1 MTFNLPS
8 GAQAPY
14 ETGLVVLRVN
24 SLGVGSYNA
33 IQTAI
38 DSASEVSEIEILNEV
53 EHDETLV
60 LSTDRVNLRGVGGFL
75 STRVTALASNNH
87 GLTINGADD
96 VLVENLNI
104 SGRGTGAG
112 LKLTGHVRRFYAKGC
127 RFAGGSSG
135 GVLIESSAGGQ
146 VGDVT
151 LEDCILEGTSGLHFT
166 AGGGDPAFNITLKNC
181 ILRDCTGR
189 WIHLDGI
196 HVTGLNVVGCQFA
209 PNAADGSAPA
219 TKGITASFTG
229 TTGVISNCDIAYA
242 TNASAFLEIASGV
255 FWTSN
260 KTEAGVS
267 TARPA

>member
-1 MTFNLPS
+1 MSFKLPS

-14 ETGLVVLRVN
+14 ETGLSVLRVN
-24 SLGVGSYNA
+24 SLGVGSYNTIQGA
-33 IQTAI
+33 INAAT
-38 DSASEVSEIEILNEV
+38 EVSEIEVLNEV

-60 LSTDRVNLRGVGGFL
+60 LATNKVNLRGVGAFL
-75 STRVTALASNNH
+75 STRVTALATNNH

-112 LKLTGHVRRFYAKGC
+112 LKLTGHVRRFHARGC

-135 GVLIESSAGGQ
+135 GVLIEASSGGQ

-151 LEDCILEGTSGLHFT
+151 LEDCILEGTSGIHFT
-166 AGGGDPAFNITLKNC
+166 AGGGDPAFNVTLRNC

-196 HVTGLNVVGCQFA
+196 HVTGLNVKDCSLA

-219 TKGITASFTG
+219 TKGITANFTG
-229 TTGVISNCDIAYA
+229 TTGVISGCDIAYA
-242 TNASAFLEIASGV
+242 TNASAFFEVAAGV
-255 FWTSN
+255 FWSAN